1 MTFKLDSDLSAVNSI
16 LGAIG
21 QAPVTKLEYDN
32 PEISLVYNLLQE
44 CTVDVQTEG
53 WQFNTEYARYFP
65 LNSSNEIPSLKVH
78 SVLHYHKNVSSSIIA
93 SM

>member
-1 MTFKLDSDLSAVNSI
+1 MTFKLDSDLSAVNSV

-21 QAPVTKLEYDN
+21 QAPITKLEYDN

-65 LNSSNEIPSLKVH
+65 LNTSNEIPIPKGTLRASL
-78 SVLHYHKNVSSSIIA
+78 SQDRIIKHN
-93 SM
+93 SL